1 VDPVL
6 AHPENGRGSALH
18 FKQEGA
24 ECSAAAPHRIV
35 LLPPAGQA
43 AEAAAESIP
52 LLLLWLLQEQLF
64 ALGSDIMENL
74 NKGTIFQ
81 SRPGSIRFR
90 SGDLDVRIQILSI
103 NMCCKRCFTL
113 YFQRLATF
121 RVIYSSVIAGSRTG
135 SRNQRPELS

>member
-24 ECSAAAPHRIV
+24 CSAAAPHRIV
-35 LLPPAGQA
+35 LLSPAGQA

-64 ALGSDIMENL
+64 ALGSDVMENL
-74 NKGTIFQ
+74 NIDTDSF
-81 SRPGSIRFR
+81 S
-90 SGDLDVRIQILSI
+90 VR
-103 NMCCKRCFTL
+103 
-113 YFQRLATF
+113 
-121 RVIYSSVIAGSRTG
+121 
-135 SRNQRPELS
+135 